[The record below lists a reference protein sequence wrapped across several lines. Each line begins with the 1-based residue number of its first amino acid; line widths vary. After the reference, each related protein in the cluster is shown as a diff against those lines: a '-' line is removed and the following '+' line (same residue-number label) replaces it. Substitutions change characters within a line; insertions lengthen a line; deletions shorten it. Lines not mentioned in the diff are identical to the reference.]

1 MTQRSSSQNGCPLA
15 LWSTSK
21 EAFPSS
27 FQRNISTTN
36 EKFSRTRYS
45 RLTKNP
51 APEGGFDGYLIKR
64 KVASGALFSGS
75 LPLADSLRR
84 LSV

>member
-1 MTQRSSSQNGCPLA
+1 MYD
-15 LWSTSK
+15 STIVFS
-21 EAFPSS
+21 EWLSTGIMVRFEGGVSIL

-64 KVASGALFSGS
+64 KVASGALF
-75 LPLADSLRR
+75 
-84 LSV
+84 